1 MIILMTSMLAQYKW
15 WPPPVKGR
23 PAMARVK
30 PIFVHKWVVPMCCY
44 PEMIIY
50 ERCLFNFQHCW
61 SRRRGIL
68 IGRPPWGGCLPQ
80 RLLNEAKVY
89 FQFGFR
95 VDFPRFYQRLRLRIM
110 GFGGWR
116 MLIGCSSSSG
126 HGRLTQCFRKYFGH
140 HRLRQ
145 VGCWVIWGGRVVHRP
160 CFGIGFACPREKLNG
175 VDGRNNSSRPPT
187 HMTMYS
193 LERHTTPRLLD
204 MSGYVERWRKM
215 QRIQKVEEQHF
226 CRGPFKSRH
235 DNARRVLL
243 VMTLF
248 KFRFGIADNQKNPQ
262 NM

>member
-1 MIILMTSMLAQYKW
+1 MRDVLIQFSTLLEQKAKVSK
-15 WPPPVKGR
+15 R
-23 PAMARVK
+23 P
-30 PIFVHKWVVPMCCY
+30 
-44 PEMIIY
+44 
-50 ERCLFNFQHCW
+50 L
-61 SRRRGIL
+61 
-68 IGRPPWGGCLPQ
+68 PWGGCLPQ

-95 VDFPRFYQRLRLRIM
+95 IDFPRFYQRLRLRIM

-175 VDGRNNSSRPPT
+175 VDERNNSSRPHT
-187 HMTMYS
+187 HTHDHVLLRKTSYTT
-193 LERHTTPRLLD
+193 LTRHVRV
-204 MSGYVERWRKM
+204 GRWRKM
-215 QRIQKVEEQHF
+215 QRVQKVEEQHF

-235 DNARRVLL
+235 DNAQRVLL

-248 KFRFGIADNQKNPQ
+248 K
-262 NM
+262 